1 MQFHIRCP
9 WGSPRVWVEH
19 ASWQKTISL
28 WERWTFIYMHIMMPC
43 HMQFLFVN
51 CLGRLEKTLSHVST
65 GEHRSAPGCL
75 FRHGHF
81 HTIKTL
87 TCLCSPPS
95 NSICQTRT
103 LIRSSKTV
111 IAQCLGLQI
120 LVLQE
125 LYLDVLLKAGL
136 AKRKNISRTC
146 IYWNVWEMRSWTTT
160 LRHHSILI
168 SIRFY
173 L

>member
-1 MQFHIRCP
+1 
-9 WGSPRVWVEH
+9 
-19 ASWQKTISL
+19 
-28 WERWTFIYMHIMMPC
+28 MMPC

-168 SIRFY
+168 SIRFLSVDNY
-173 L
+173 EFNVFVSNIHVQCTYCAVRKACYTNNGK